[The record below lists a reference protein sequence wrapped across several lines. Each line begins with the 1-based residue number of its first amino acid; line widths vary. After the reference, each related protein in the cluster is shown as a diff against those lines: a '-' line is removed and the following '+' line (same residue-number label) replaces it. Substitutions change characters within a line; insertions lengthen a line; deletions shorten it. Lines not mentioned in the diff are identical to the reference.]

1 MPRSTRLAGLV
12 GIALGATALASLPA
26 TAAASPSGSHA
37 GGVFVETDSVTN
49 NQVAAY
55 ARNADGTLTA
65 TGTYD
70 TSGKGGVLSGS
81 AVDHTASQG
90 AVAYDAAQR
99 LLYAVNAGSNTVTV
113 FAVHDGTKLTRLQV
127 VSSGGTFPVSIAVR
141 GNVVYVLN
149 ARDGGS
155 LQGYL
160 SLGGRLIAVPAW
172 HRKLGL
178 NPAATPEFTST
189 PGQVTFSPNGRQL
202 LVTTKANTNA
212 IDVFAVDLLG
222 GVGRTPVVNSLPGDV
237 PFAMAFDRSGH
248 LAVAEAGPSA
258 VATFSL
264 NRDGTLISE
273 QTAATGQA
281 ATCWIASTGK
291 AVYTGNAGSSTV
303 TGYSETA
310 GTLAPL
316 GNTAAAQGTVDLAA
330 SPEGNYLY
338 ARGGADGTIS
348 EFRVEANG
356 SLTAIGTTTVPDGVG
371 GEGIATF

>member
-1 MPRSTRLAGLV
+1 
-12 GIALGATALASLPA
+12 
-26 TAAASPSGSHA
+26 
-37 GGVFVETDSVTN
+37 VFVETDSVTN
-49 NQVAAY
+49 NQVVAY

-70 TSGKGGVLSGS
+70 TSGKGGVLAGS
-81 AVDHTASQG
+81 AVDRTASQG

-113 FAVHDGTKLTRLQV
+113 FAMHDGTKLTRLQV
-127 VSSGGTFPVSIAVR
+127 VGSGGSFPVSVAVR

-172 HRKLGL
+172 HGKLGL

-189 PGQVTFSPNGRQL
+189 PGQVAFSPNGRQL

-258 VATFSL
+258 VATFAL
-264 NRDGTLISE
+264 NRDGTLTPE

-291 AVYTGNAGSSTV
+291 AFYTGNAGSSTV

-316 GNTAAAQGTVDLAA
+316 GNTAATQGTVDLAA

-356 SLTAIGTTTVPDGVG
+356 SLAAIGTTTVPDGVG